1 MQFIDDADFQ
11 LTIDLDQGAR
21 ISSLLWRDMQ
31 ITVPFRGTVHN
42 YGWYALAPWAGR
54 VKDGILL
61 DSKGTQVQLPTNLDP
76 PHALHGFGFTS
87 SWQEIGPGRA
97 LLHLPAPYKGAT
109 VEQRIEVLDDAIRW
123 SLEYD
128 DNGCD
133 LPFWLGLHPWFA
145 RELPRGGSAE
155 LEFSAQTMLKRGSD
169 GIPTGERISPTA
181 DPWDDAFT
189 DVRGTPAIVWEDVLR
204 VSIESDAP
212 WWVVYTEDQEGI
224 CVEPQTA
231 PPDAANLGISGENY
245 IEALFVFE
253 EI

>member
-11 LTIDLDQGAR
+11 LTIDIDQGAR

-31 ITVPFRGTVHN
+31 ITVPFRGSVLN
-42 YGWYALAPWAGR
+42 YGWYGLAPWAGR
-54 VKDGILL
+54 IRDGILI
-61 DSKGTQVQLPTNLDP
+61 DEAGGQTQLPTNLDP
-76 PHALHGFGFTS
+76 PHALHGFGLIS
-87 SWQEIGPGRA
+87 SWQDIGPGRA

-109 VEQRIEVLDDAIRW
+109 VEQKIEVLDDAIRW

-128 DNGCD
+128 DNGCT

-155 LEFSAQTMLKRGSD
+155 VEFNAATMLKRGSD
-169 GIPTGERISPTA
+169 GLPTGERISPTPE
-181 DPWDDAFT
+181 PWDDAFI
-189 DVRGTPAIVWEDVLR
+189 DVRGTPGVVWDDVLR
-204 VSIESDAP
+204 IDIESDAP

-224 CVEPQTA
+224 CIEPQTA
-231 PPDAANLGISGENY
+231 PPDAANLGIRGENY
-245 IEALFVFE
+245 IEALFVFQ